1 MAPGI
6 GASGVMGLAVES
18 TPGTYAAPTI
28 FFPFNSETLQFMQE
42 TNWRRPIRNSAS
54 IIGAV
59 PGNVHTEGEI
69 TMEALSDIIPWFL
82 LAARTD
88 VVADDTDDPVF
99 EYEFTPSPRAVPQQ
113 TLSLTVVRNGVVFG
127 YTGIVVTGFTF
138 SIDNGLLNFNV
149 NVLGSDEAVQTAPVP
164 VWPTTTPF
172 GAGQYEIEMPTG
184 SPISD
189 MDAFSWSTEDNGEPQ
204 YRLRGSGERGAKF
217 IKFGEHNSTLTAE
230 RDFESRAD
238 YDAFKALTAQSLT
251 LVATKSP
258 DEYIELNLTA
268 AIKDTYA
275 VNLAGQGDLVR
286 GSVSY
291 QAVADSSGIDYK
303 ITIRCTADLG
313 L

>member
-1 MAPGI
+1 MPPGI
-6 GASGVMGLAVES
+6 GASGVMGLAVE
-18 TPGTYAAPTI
+18 TVPGTYVAPTV
-28 FFPFNSETLQFMQE
+28 FFPFNSETLQYMQE

-69 TMEALSDIIPWFL
+69 TMEALSDIVPWFL

-88 VVADDTDDPVF
+88 VVEDDTDAPVF
-99 EYEFTPSPRAVPQQ
+99 EYEFTPSPRAVPAK
-113 TLSLTVVRNGVVFG
+113 TLSLTVVRNGIVFG
-127 YTGIVVTGFTF
+127 YTGIVVAGFTF

-149 NVLGSDEAVQTAPVP
+149 NVLGSDEAVQSNPSPT
-164 VWPTTTPF
+164 WPTTTPF
-172 GAGQYEIEMPTG
+172 GAGQYSIEMPTAT
-184 SPISD
+184 PITD
-189 MDAFSWSTEDNGEPQ
+189 MDSFSWQTEDNGEPQ
-204 YRLRGSGERGAKF
+204 YRLRGGGERGAKF

-230 RDFESRAD
+230 RDFESRTD

-251 LVATKSP
+251 LTATKGP
-258 DEYIELNLTA
+258 DEFIELELTA

-275 VNLAGQGDLVR
+275 VNLSGQGDLVR

-291 QAVADSSGIDYK
+291 QAVADSAGIDYK
-303 ITIRCTADLG
+303 IMVRGTTDLN